1 MLLYPAIID
10 GEQGAYGV
18 VFPDL
23 PGIAAMGETVDE
35 ALANAKEVL
44 RDYAIETEQDGDDL
58 VAPSSM
64 DAVEIGAGERL
75 VSVPLIRAGV

>member
-35 ALANAKEVL
+35 ALANAEEVL

-64 DAVEIGAGERL
+64 EDVEIGEGERL
-75 VSVPLIRAGV
+75 VSVPLARIDA